1 MQVFLYLSTAIEAAA
16 ALLIGVAAMRSLVQS
31 IPLLL
36 LRKHESVRK
45 QDVRLELGLWL
56 SLALEL
62 EVGADIL
69 RTAVAPTWNEIGKLV
84 AIVALRTILNY
95 FLSRETRP
103 RRIDPEVN
111 LRGDSKQQDV
121 PTEE

>member
-1 MQVFLYLSTAIEAAA
+1 MQFFLYLSTAIEAAA
-16 ALLIGVAAMRSLVQS
+16 ALLIAVAAVRSLVQS
-31 IPLLL
+31 IPLLF
-36 LRKHESVRK
+36 LRQHESTRK

-103 RRIDPEVN
+103 RSTN
-111 LRGDSKQQDV
+111 LADDSTAKA
-121 PTEE
+121 

>member
-1 MQVFLYLSTAIEAAA
+1 MQFFLYLSTAIEAAA
-16 ALLIGVAAMRSLVQS
+16 ALLIGVAAVRSLVQS
-31 IPLLL
+31 VPLLL

-103 RRIDPEVN
+103 RRIDAEVN
-111 LRGDSKQQDV
+111 LPGDLKQRDV

>member
-1 MQVFLYLSTAIEAAA
+1 MQFFLYLSTAIEAAA
-16 ALLIGVAAMRSLVQS
+16 ALLIGVAAVRSLVQS

-36 LRKHESVRK
+36 LRQHESARK
-45 QDVRLELGLWL
+45 QNVRLELGLWL

-103 RRIDPEVN
+103 GRSNSEA
-111 LRGDSKQQDV
+111 DSAAKSQL
-121 PTEE
+121 